1 MIHYIE
7 IANAYPVLA
16 NWHDPDGSLYLMI
29 QEVPHIAIEKQ
40 EFAPQDVERAE
51 DFLKGLIVPL
61 STGTSDVVSPVKLQ
75 VKSSV

>member
-51 DFLKGLIVPL
+51 DF
-61 STGTSDVVSPVKLQ
+61 
-75 VKSSV
+75 